1 MDKSLGKNM
10 DTYITLKETELMEY
24 INKKFQENALIEI
37 SYNRVFVPGKLL
49 YVSENSI
56 ILQLKGQL
64 LNQVVEIN
72 IEEIKDEIVEI
83 RHTNDNKTTII
94 TVIN

>member
-1 MDKSLGKNM
+1 MDKGLGKNM
-10 DTYITLKETELMEY
+10 NTFITIKENELMQY

-49 YVSENSI
+49 YISGNCI

-72 IEEIKDEIVEI
+72 IEEIKKEIVEI
-83 RHTNDNKTTII
+83 RHTVDDKTTII
-94 TVIN
+94 TVVD